1 MQREVH
7 FDGLGGGGVGTTG
20 HCDSQEAGHL
30 TKGRGNFP
38 EEVKKMPR
46 GKA

>member
-1 MQREVH
+1 MQREVY
-7 FDGLGGGGVGTTG
+7 FDEWGGGVGTTG

-38 EEVKKMPR
+38 EEVKMPR
-46 GKA
+46 RKA